1 MTAPDVAVPPAPPD
15 LAPESPPQGPW
26 VWMKANLFS
35 SPFNSVITVVTIG
48 VVASFMRGILG
59 FIFDPS
65 RDWSAVAT
73 NMRLYMTQAYPEEQY
88 LRVWVSLG
96 VVMALIGLSMAA
108 WEVGGR
114 ISVERLAKT
123 TQAAAGFLAL
133 LAMLGPPSETVE
145 TGIPIIGEVLDF
157 ILEALFLTGGR
168 LAVFVVAALLF
179 GAAYGVR
186 RAFGPRAKD
195 VTVPLLLVLLVLLI
209 GVVIAVWTV
218 PIGDYA
224 FIEGQ
229 PVYTPGTVADTTKGP
244 ITVMAVVLV
253 VAYLVGRAVRPLL
266 PGRLM
271 RVGLTIAWLLSLP
284 TILLI
289 ILRDPDWRPEEV
301 NGGFEFL
308 PSADW
313 KMGLFFLVVGSLVI
327 YALSLPQ
334 LGEWARISGGIL
346 LLVALATFV
355 IPDVMTALTLDVVD
369 FELLRAK
376 LLALLLA
383 MFALGA
389 PSFAGDR
396 QSRIRYIG
404 MWMGVVAVAT
414 YFLAVIN
421 TPSTLD
427 VPGGSFLG
435 GLTLTFVL
443 ALTSIFLSFPIGVLM
458 ALGRTSTMPIF
469 RVVSTMYIE
478 LVRGIP
484 FITVLIFFDLILVL
498 FLPEGL
504 ELDSVMLAILAGTL
518 FSAAYLA
525 ENVRGG
531 LQSIPKGQ
539 YEAARAMGLSTLQL
553 TVFIVMPQAL
563 RAVIPALVGQTIAIF
578 KDTSLVAIIGL
589 FDFLYIANNV
599 IPNQTAFLG
608 VRLENLLFI
617 ATVYWIFTFSFSRA
631 SLRLEKKLGLGER

>member
-15 LAPESPPQGPW
+15 LAPEKPPQGPW
-26 VWMKANLFS
+26 VWMRENLFS
-35 SPFNSVITVVTIG
+35 SRFNTVLTLVSMAL
-48 VVASFMRGILG
+48 VAAFIRGILG
-59 FIFDPS
+59 FIFDPG

-88 LRVWVSLG
+88 IRVWISLG
-96 VVMALIGLSMAA
+96 VVVALIGLSAAA
-108 WEVGGR
+108 WDLGGR
-114 ISVERLAKT
+114 VSIDRLTKSV
-123 TQAAAGFLAL
+123 QGAAGFLAV
-133 LAMLGPPSETVE
+133 LALLGPPDVNVD
-145 TGIPIIGEVLDF
+145 TGIPIVGVFVDF
-157 ILEALFLTGGR
+157 VIEAVAMTGGR
-168 LAVFVVAALLF
+168 LAVFVVAVLLF
-179 GAAYGVR
+179 AAGHLVR
-186 RAFGPRAKD
+186 RAYGARAKD
-195 VTVPLLLVLLVLLI
+195 VTVHTLVVVLVLLVA
-209 GVVIAVWTV
+209 VVIAVWTV
-218 PIGDYA
+218 PFGDYA

-229 PVYTPGTVADTTKGP
+229 PVYTPGTIAATTQGP
-244 ITVMAVVLV
+244 ITAMAIVLV
-253 VAYLVGRAVRPLL
+253 AAYLVGRAVRPLL
-266 PGRLM
+266 PERGF
-271 RVGLTIAWLLSLP
+271 RVLLTIAWLMSLP

-289 ILRDPDWRPEEV
+289 ILRDPDWSPAEEG
-301 NGGFEFL
+301 GGFDFL
-308 PSADW
+308 PSDDW
-313 KMGLFFLVVGSLVI
+313 QMLLFFAVAGTAIL
-327 YALSLPQ
+327 YALSLPR
-334 LGEWARISGGIL
+334 LGEWARISGAL
-346 LLVALATFV
+346 LLLAALAAWV
-355 IPDVMTALTLDVVD
+355 VPDVFTTLTGGLVD
-369 FELLRAK
+369 FELIRAR

-389 PSFAGDR
+389 PSFAGDKE
-396 QSRIRYIG
+396 SRPRYLG
-404 MWMGVVAVAT
+404 LWLGVLAVT
-414 YFLAVIN
+414 VFFLAAIV

-469 RVVSTMYIE
+469 RVVSTVYIE

-504 ELDSVMLAILAGTL
+504 EFDSVVLAIMAGTL

-553 TVFIVMPQAL
+553 TVFIVLPQAL

-589 FDFLYIANNV
+589 FDFLYIADKV
-599 IPNQTAFLG
+599 IPAQTAFLG

-617 ATVYWIFTFSFSRA
+617 AAVYWIFTFSFSRA